1 MCAFLSLQHTRAWLV
16 FHDLIGIFPI
26 ARARARPRAR
36 QRTLVGSHFY
46 HHSQCWFY
54 PCSCWLLLL
63 FANYVLNSMCENCLA
78 IERSDT
84 DQHFAGPERFNHLS
98 HVNCTQKLGLRFLAR
113 LVSFTP
119 WPCISIV
126 AVLQSSR
133 LR

>member
-46 HHSQCWFY
+46 HHSPVLVLSVQ
-54 PCSCWLLLL
+54 LLVAVVVCELRFEL
-63 FANYVLNSMCENCLA
+63 CENCLA

-98 HVNCTQKLGLRFLAR
+98 H
-113 LVSFTP
+113 
-119 WPCISIV
+119 
-126 AVLQSSR
+126 
-133 LR
+133 